1 MQRFEVGK
9 LYSCSK
15 YFLLLYPDTDSASLA
30 FESGKIS
37 EPFYAAS
44 YWSKK
49 FDKPVSYCNPQ
60 TPLLVLS
67 VNEKYIDVL
76 AGDRKGWII
85 YQDWLEIKE
94 IVDEAA

>member
-1 MQRFEVGK
+1 MIEVGK

-30 FESGKIS
+30 FEAGKIS

-44 YWSKK
+44 YWSKQFGK
-49 FDKPVSYCNPQ
+49 SVSYCDPK
-60 TPLLVLS
+60 TPFLVLA
-67 VNEKYIDVL
+67 VEEKYIDVL

-94 IVDEAA
+94 ISCS

>member
-1 MQRFEVGK
+1 MIEAGK

-15 YFLLLYPDTDSASLA
+15 YFLLLYPDTDSASLS
-30 FESGKIS
+30 FEAGKIS

-44 YWSKK
+44 YWSKQSGK
-49 FDKPVSYCNPQ
+49 SVSYCNIT

-67 VNEKYIDVL
+67 VEGKYVEVL

-85 YQDWLEIKE
+85 NEDWLNIGEISCP
-94 IVDEAA
+94 

>member
-1 MQRFEVGK
+1 MMLEVGK

-15 YFLLLYPDTDSASLA
+15 YFLLLYPDTDIASLA

-44 YWSKK
+44 YWSKQSGK
-49 FDKPVSYCNPQ
+49 SASYCNPE
-60 TPLLVLS
+60 TPFLVLT
-67 VNEKYIDVL
+67 VEEKYIDVL

-85 YQDWLEIKE
+85 YQDWLNIQE